1 MIDLATR
8 GRFTAYSHRLDS
20 TFGFSFIVVVLLWL
34 RGHNVQDPIRIR
46 VGSERKEKEWNMMF
60 VMLNARP
67 DPIPRG

>member
-1 MIDLATR
+1 
-8 GRFTAYSHRLDS
+8 
-20 TFGFSFIVVVLLWL
+20 VLLWL

-46 VGSERKEKEWNMMF
+46 VDNGAEFCMGSERKEKEWNMMF